1 MKKKFFPVA
10 LMALAIGFNACSSDD
25 VTVNANGGGLAS
37 FAEGGYAKVSINLP
51 SSSNSNRAGEIFDDG
66 LASEYQV
73 KNAKLVLFQGKSEGE
88 ATFHSAYDLNVGME
102 GVGTKND
109 QITTTTRI
117 ISRLNNDDED
127 LNTTAPTGPSL
138 YALVVLNDNGLLEI
152 SENGQKLTF
161 KGKTP
166 TGEENNI
173 PINGKKLADLQGLA
187 VSSKTSDF
195 KSNGLLMT
203 NAPLADAQ
211 GGNIE
216 PKGNVVTLVD
226 FTNSV
231 YTTEAEAQKNPATD
245 VYVERAVA
253 KVTMNES
260 SGKNLEFNI
269 KTAGGTSS
277 TSDSDVHFI
286 GSENKKVYWK
296 TVGWDLDVT
305 NNSSYLV
312 RNTTTEQAKNEG
324 LPWNKLKSENVDNY
338 RFVGSNAVKTN
349 SNLYRTYWAVDPN
362 YNKATFSADDFTYLP
377 SNKTDF
383 TETFGSDNPKYCF
396 ENTFDVDHQVKQGTT
411 RVMVKVQLTDENN
424 PAVTFYTFNGDNS
437 RLYKKVDFEKRI
449 KEAILREPNVEAW
462 VKKNNGTTDDPNIVT
477 NLELATK
484 TVNENG
490 HDVTVV
496 DRNDADGQIHLTD
509 FTVEVGGKKF
519 NKASLLIALNEKLP
533 EGSKK
538 TALSDK
544 ELAETLNLGKL
555 VSYEG
560 GYAYYPIRIK
570 HFGTGDTPWNKEDKA
585 PTTEPTKG
593 ATTAQIYPG
602 TDPTRSNNY
611 LGRYGVL
618 RNNWYEISVS
628 KISAIG
634 SPVVPGV
641 STDKTPD
648 DDFYNY
654 IAVRINILS
663 WAKHSQSEEL

>member
-1 MKKKFFPVA
+1 MKKIFFPVA

-424 PAVTFYTFNGDNS
+424 PAETFYTFNGDNS
-437 RLYKKVDFEKRI
+437 RLYKQGDFEKRI
-449 KEAILREPNVEAW
+449 KAAILREPNVEAW
-462 VKKNNGTTDDPNIVT
+462 VKKNNGTTETASVTLTFKMKSVPDPAGPAG
-477 NLELATK
+477 ATK
-484 TVNENG
+484 EVY
-490 HDVTVV
+490 
-496 DRNDADGQIHLTD
+496 DRDAADGQIHLTD
-509 FTVEVGGKKF
+509 FTVKVGTDEFKKA
-519 NKASLLIALNEKLP
+519 NLP
-533 EGSKK
+533 SGATMSSE
-538 TALSDK
+538 A
-544 ELAETLNLGKL
+544 LAEALNLGKL

>member
-73 KNAKLVLFQGKSEGE
+73 KNAKLVLFQGSKEGD

-117 ISRLNNDDED
+117 ISRLNNDDET
-127 LNTTAPTGPSL
+127 LNTTAPTGPNL

-161 KGKTP
+161 KEKTS
-166 TGEENNI
+166 TGGVNNI
-173 PINGKKLADLQGLA
+173 PINGMKLGDLQKLA

-203 NAPLADAQ
+203 NAPLAKQ
-211 GGNIE
+211 PGGSTL
-216 PKGNVVTLVD
+216 PGGDVVTLVD

-253 KVTMNES
+253 KVTMNQS
-260 SGKNLEFNI
+260 SGENLEFNI

-312 RNTTTEQAKNEG
+312 RNTTNTHAATG
-324 LPWNKLKSENVDNY
+324 DAPWNGLKSEKVDNY

-349 SNLYRTYWAVDPN
+349 SNLYRTYWAEDPN
-362 YNKATFSADDFTYLP
+362 YSSFNSDDFTYLP
-377 SNKTDF
+377 SDKTDF
-383 TETFGSDNPKYCF
+383 TGTFGSDNPKYCF

-424 PAVTFYTFNGDNS
+424 SAETFYTFNGDNS
-437 RLYKKVDFEKRI
+437 RLYKQADFENRI
-449 KEAILREPNVEAW
+449 KAAILREPNVEAW
-462 VKKNNGTTDDPNIVT
+462 VKSKETETEKASVT
-477 NLELATK
+477 SLTFDTNSATAYDYK
-484 TVNENG
+484 R
-490 HDVTVV
+490 DA
-496 DRNDADGQIHLTD
+496 ADGQIHLTD
-509 FTVEVGGKKF
+509 FTVKVGTKEFKKADLPSG
-519 NKASLLIALNEKLP
+519 ASMSSEN
-533 EGSKK
+533 
-538 TALSDK
+538 
-544 ELAETLNLGKL
+544 LAKTLNLGKL
-555 VSYEG
+555 VSYKG

-618 RNNWYEISVS
+618 RNNWYDISVS

-641 STDKTPD
+641 DGTPD

-663 WAKHSQSEEL
+663 WAKHTQVEEL

>member
-25 VTVNANGGGLAS
+25 VTVNANGGGKVS

-51 SSSNSNRAGEIFDDG
+51 SRSNSNRANDVFDDG

-73 KNAKLVLFQGKSEGE
+73 KNAKLVLFQGSKEGD

-117 ISRLNNDDED
+117 ISRLNDATPG
-127 LNTTAPTGPSL
+127 TTNPTGPSL
-138 YALVVLNDNGLLEI
+138 YALVVLNDNGLLNITNKGETLTVD
-152 SENGQKLTF
+152 GQDMAGKDLAFLQKL
-161 KGKTP
+161 
-166 TGEENNI
+166 
-173 PINGKKLADLQGLA
+173 A
-187 VSSKTSDF
+187 VASSKLNL
-195 KSNGLLMT
+195 KANGLPMT
-203 NAPLADAQ
+203 NAPLAEAK
-211 GGNIE
+211 GGNVE
-216 PKGNVVTLVD
+216 PNGNVVTLVD

-231 YTTEAEAQKNPATD
+231 YTTEAEAQKNTATD

-253 KVTMNES
+253 KVTMNP
-260 SGKNLEFNI
+260 
-269 KTAGGTSS
+269 KTDEILNGIVKPTI
-277 TSDSDVHFI
+277 DSDVHFI
-286 GSENKKVYWK
+286 GKEDKKINWEI
-296 TVGWDLDVT
+296 VGWDLDVT

-312 RNTTTEQAKNEG
+312 RNTTNTHAATG
-324 LPWNKLKSENVDNY
+324 DAPWNKLKSENAATSY
-338 RFVGSNAVKTN
+338 RFVGSNPVKTGTT
-349 SNLYRTYWAVDPN
+349 LYRTYWAEDPN
-362 YNKATFSADDFTYLP
+362 YSSFNADNFTYLP

-383 TETFGSDNPKYCF
+383 TKTFGLNNPQYCF

-555 VSYEG
+555 VSYEDG
-560 GYAYYPIRIK
+560 CAYYPIRIK
-570 HFGTGDTPWNKEDKA
+570 HFGKDDTPWNTEDNA
-585 PTTEPTKG
+585 PTTKPSKG
-593 ATTAQIYPG
+593 ATTALIYPG
-602 TDPTRSNNY
+602 TDPKRSNNY

-618 RNNWYEISVS
+618 RNNWYDISVS

-634 SPVVPGV
+634 SPVVPEV
-641 STDKTPD
+641 DETPD

-654 IAVRINILS
+654 IAVRINVLS
-663 WAKHSQSEEL
+663 WAKRTQVEEL